1 MDYKVMYK
9 SLKEKVDTLSLK
21 EEEKKRIK
29 DEEELFALREWEEYI
44 ALAVDIINRVD
55 EFPIIEDTFGGTVF
69 NSQFVY
75 YARERR
81 EHRFCDA
88 SFKKFSSSNLL
99 LRFNALGPGIFII
112 NNRLKE
118 ISRCVDIPL
127 KASSFSYEE
136 FLLEGIPESA
146 YMGERIVVSREPL
159 DGEKKLFAL
168 WANRESKECAAYL
181 IIDIMCYKAL

>member
-1 MDYKVMYK
+1 MDYKAMYK

-29 DEEELFALREWEEYI
+29 DEEELFALRGWEEYI

-69 NSQFVY
+69 NSLFVY

-99 LRFNALGPGIFII
+99 LHFNALGPGIFII

-127 KASSFSYEE
+127 KASSFLCEE

-146 YMGERIVVSREPL
+146 YMGERIIVSKSPL
-159 DGEKKLFAL
+159 DDVRESFAL
-168 WANRESKECAAYL
+168 WNSQKSKECGACL